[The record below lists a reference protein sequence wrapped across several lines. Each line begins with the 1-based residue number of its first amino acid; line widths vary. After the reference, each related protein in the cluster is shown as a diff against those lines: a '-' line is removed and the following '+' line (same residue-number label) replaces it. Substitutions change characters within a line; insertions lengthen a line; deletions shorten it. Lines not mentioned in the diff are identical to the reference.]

1 MRKTLEYRGDLGQT
15 TLPEILFTIHRHSV
29 TGVIEA
35 TREGVVKRVW
45 LRGGSVVH
53 ATSGDRA
60 DSLGAFLRRTGR
72 ISAEA
77 FVGTMRERAQ
87 SEQRY
92 GALLVE
98 GGVLSPAEVYRA
110 IHDQVEEIVWS
121 LFAWESG
128 EVTFQVERVRRRPGH
143 GAHQPAAAARDPA
156 GRQARARARAP
167 WPPAWGAR
175 DTIFEPSFRTEDLI
189 EIGLD
194 KDEYELLRRVDGRRG
209 FMELCS
215 AGPGHPAE
223 AARLLYGFHV
233 LQLIRRTGRE
243 AGVVKIK
250 LKTEGDE
257 LGRAE
262 RLR

>member
-1 MRKTLEYRGDLGQT
+1 LRKSLEYRGDLGQT
-15 TLPEILFTIHRHSV
+15 TLPEILFAIHRHSV
-29 TGVIEA
+29 PGVMEA
-35 TREGVVKRVW
+35 SRDGVVKRVW
-45 LRGGSVVH
+45 LRGGNVVH
-53 ATSGDRA
+53 ATSSDRA

-77 FVGTMRERAQ
+77 FVGTMRERAH

-92 GALLVE
+92 GSLLVE
-98 GGVLSPAEVYRA
+98 GGVLSPGEVYRA
-110 IHDQVEEIVWS
+110 IRDHVEEIVWS
-121 LFAWESG
+121 LFGWEAG
-128 EVTFQVERVRRRPGH
+128 EVTFKVSDFQDGDDMVRINLPLPHVILQGVKRAPSAR
-143 GAHQPAAAARDPA
+143 ALAARM
-156 GRQARARARAP
+156 GS
-167 WPPAWGAR
+167 R
-175 DTIFEPSFRTEDLI
+175 DTIFEPSFRIEDLI
-189 EIGLD
+189 EIGLE

-257 LGRAE
+257 LGSS
-262 RLR
+262 